1 MGSRNIKNIKGK
13 DYLYYVVS
21 EDGKKR
27 AIYCGLASSPE
38 SEQKALKLELEQ
50 LKQQKKTLSQKV
62 IEIENRLR
70 NTNKKQK

>member
-27 AIYCGLASSPE
+27 AIYCGLASSKE
-38 SEQKALKLELEQ
+38 AEQKALKLELTQ
-50 LKQQKKTLSQKV
+50 LKEQKKNLSKKV
-62 IEIENRLR
+62 LDIENKL
-70 NTNKKQK
+70 KK